1 MILER
6 LTLHNFGVYRGRH
19 VVELTPPS
27 RQRPVVLVG
36 GLNGGGKTTF
46 LDALQLGLYGRV
58 ASCSNS
64 AKLPYEE
71 YLRRTISRGV
81 DPHDGASVEVQL
93 SHVVE
98 GRMEDLCVRRSWSL
112 RDKHT
117 REDVEVRR
125 NGALDTVLTEA
136 WAEHIEGLMPV
147 RLSRFFFFDGEN
159 IESLADLERSAEV
172 LHRAVHVLLGLDI
185 VDDLVKDLE
194 HLERRKRT
202 EQKGG
207 EERSAI
213 DAAWRELDLLEAR
226 RGELDLG
233 RGEAQMTVDLAQR
246 ALRDAEQ
253 RFKLGGG
260 DAYAQR
266 SANEARHAAIEG
278 ELRRAEEGLCEEA
291 EGTAPLLLVA
301 GLLDEIATGD
311 EVERAS
317 ADAHGL
323 AALLATRDAHALA
336 AAERAGATRKV
347 LAALGDLFAE
357 DRRRYDA
364 PGGAPAYLELSTEAR
379 AVLSTVRAAASAE
392 LPERLRRLVEGV
404 DRLVAELDAAERKL
418 ASVPEEDAIAALA
431 ERRDAAKQDHA
442 RAEGALRVVEAEL
455 DQITR
460 EYDHK
465 LEAYARRLK
474 KDVDEHGATDAVA
487 RILTHSESARK
498 ALAVFRP
505 GVLDAHVHRIEALV
519 LEGFQ
524 YLLRKEALVSELRI
538 DPATFTMTL
547 YGADRRELSP
557 ERLSAGERQLL
568 AVSIIWALARAS
580 GRPLPVV
587 IDTPL
592 GRLDSIHR
600 EHLVERY
607 FPHASHQVILLST
620 DEEIDEGHLARL
632 RPHIGRSYLLRHDD
646 ASGATA
652 VEPGYFF

>member
-1 MILER
+1 
-6 LTLHNFGVYRGRH
+6 
-19 VVELTPPS
+19 
-27 RQRPVVLVG
+27 
-36 GLNGGGKTTF
+36 
-46 LDALQLGLYGRV
+46 
-58 ASCSNS
+58 
-64 AKLPYEE
+64 
-71 YLRRTISRGV
+71 
-81 DPHDGASVEVQL
+81 
-93 SHVVE
+93 
-98 GRMEDLCVRRSWSL
+98 
-112 RDKHT
+112 
-117 REDVEVRR
+117 
-125 NGALDTVLTEA
+125 
-136 WAEHIEGLMPV
+136 
-147 RLSRFFFFDGEN
+147 
-159 IESLADLERSAEV
+159 
-172 LHRAVHVLLGLDI
+172 
-185 VDDLVKDLE
+185 
-194 HLERRKRT
+194 
-202 EQKGG
+202 
-207 EERSAI
+207 
-213 DAAWRELDLLEAR
+213 
-226 RGELDLG
+226 
-233 RGEAQMTVDLAQR
+233 
-246 ALRDAEQ
+246 
-253 RFKLGGG
+253 
-260 DAYAQR
+260 
-266 SANEARHAAIEG
+266 
-278 ELRRAEEGLCEEA
+278 
-291 EGTAPLLLVA
+291 
-301 GLLDEIATGD
+301 
-311 EVERAS
+311 
-317 ADAHGL
+317 
-323 AALLATRDAHALA
+323 
-336 AAERAGATRKV
+336 
-347 LAALGDLFAE
+347 
-357 DRRRYDA
+357 
-364 PGGAPAYLELSTEAR
+364 
-379 AVLSTVRAAASAE
+379 
-392 LPERLRRLVEGV
+392 V

-418 ASVPEEDAIAALA
+418 ASVPEKDAIAALA